1 MGFGILGKKEGRK
14 EGRRKEVREKRQF
27 RIQNIFEVCQQKGGG
42 GGMKI
47 PKHQANC
54 KVYRQR
60 LKQQYKILL
69 PVKIQSSYC
78 LDKVMGH
85 FSTIYMVNI
94 SGSISQ

>member
-47 PKHQANC
+47 PKHQA
-54 KVYRQR
+54 K
-60 LKQQYKILL
+60 
-69 PVKIQSSYC
+69 
-78 LDKVMGH
+78 
-85 FSTIYMVNI
+85 
-94 SGSISQ
+94 